1 MDEHPNWPSVAAYL
15 AQHGLTLD
23 ADPPPYRFPGGLANI
38 NTLIYLSGTPA
49 VLRRPPPGPLPPGA
63 HDMAREHRI
72 LAVLPDALPIAPRS
86 IHLCTDASVLGVR
99 FHILEYREGRVIR
112 ATLPD
117 DLADAGPALS
127 DTLIRTLAAVHA
139 VDTHALGLDTLG
151 RPDGFL
157 ARAVDG
163 WRRRGLAAGDAES
176 SRLITEIGAWL
187 DRSKVPDGP
196 PTLLHNDFKLDNL
209 ILDPK
214 TLQPAGLVDWDQGT
228 RGDPLFDLATLL
240 SYWTEAAD
248 PPAMQALQQ
257 MPTAAPGF
265 ITREQAATA
274 YASRTG
280 RDLSD
285 FRFHRV
291 LGILKLGVIFL
302 QLHALHRSG
311 ATADP
316 RYIAFGPLAHGLLE
330 VAHDVSAG
338 RMF

>member
-1 MDEHPNWPSVAAYL
+1 MDAQPDWPRLSAYL
-15 AQHGLTLD
+15 ARHGLTLD

-38 NTLIYLSGTPA
+38 NTRIFLSGRPH

-72 LAVLPDALPIAPRS
+72 LSVLPDALPIAPRS
-86 IHLCTDASVLGVR
+86 LHLCTDPDVLGVP
-99 FHILEYREGRVIR
+99 FQVIEYREGRVIR

-117 DLADAGPALS
+117 DLAGAGPRLS
-127 DTLIRTLAAVHA
+127 ATLIETLAAVHA
-139 VDTHALGLDTLG
+139 VDTRALRLDTLG
-151 RPDGFL
+151 RPEGFL
-157 ARAVDG
+157 GRAVDG
-163 WRRRGLAAGDAES
+163 WRRRGLAVADDATAPLIAG
-176 SRLITEIGAWL
+176 IGAWL
-187 DRSKVPDGP
+187 DRNQVPDGP

-209 ILDPK
+209 ILDPA

-240 SYWTEAAD
+240 SYWTEASD
-248 PPAMQALQQ
+248 PPAMHALGQ

-265 ITREQAATA
+265 LTREQAAEA
-274 YASRTG
+274 YAARTG
-280 RDLSD
+280 RDLAG
-285 FRFHRV
+285 FRFHRT

-302 QLHALHRSG
+302 QLHALHRTG
-311 ATADP
+311 ATSDP
-316 RYIAFGPLAHGLLE
+316 RYAGFGPLAHGLLE

>member
-1 MDEHPNWPSVAAYL
+1 MDEHPHWPAVAAYL
-15 AQHGLTLD
+15 ARHGLALD

-86 IHLCTDASVLGVR
+86 FHLCTDPSVLGVP
-99 FHILEYREGRVIR
+99 FQILEYRAGRVIR

-117 DLADAGPALS
+117 DLTDAGPALS
-127 DTLIRTLAAVHA
+127 NTLITTLAAVHA
-139 VDTHALGLDTLG
+139 VNAQALGLDTLG

-157 ARAVDG
+157 SRAVEG
-163 WRRRGLAAGDAES
+163 WRRRGLASGDDES
-176 SRLITEIGAWL
+176 SRLINEIGAWL
-187 DRSKVPDGP
+187 DRNKVPDGP

-209 ILDPK
+209 ILDPAS
-214 TLQPAGLVDWDQGT
+214 LQLAGLVDWDQGT

-240 SYWTEAAD
+240 SYWTEATD
-248 PPAMQALQQ
+248 PPAMHALQQ

-265 ITREQAATA
+265 LTREQAAAA
-274 YASRTG
+274 YAARTG

-285 FRFHRV
+285 FRFHRT

-311 ATADP
+311 ATSDP

-330 VAHDVSAG
+330 VAHDVAAA